1 MVCTFTMQQ
10 MFKNDDDTAHTDC
23 GCKSTFLH
31 LTAKRGA
38 RMLLRAS
45 PGLWRYLATAPIL
58 YSRTKCLAAF
68 DSGAVSISVEASQSA
83 KTFIAQ
89 SS

>member
-1 MVCTFTMQQ
+1 MKQA
-10 MFKNDDDTAHTDC
+10 FKDDDDTAHND
-23 GCKSTFLH
+23 SADANLFSFH
-31 LTAKRGA
+31 RTAKRGA
-38 RMLLRAS
+38 MMLLRAS

-58 YSRTKCLAAF
+58 YSRSKCLAAF
-68 DSGAVSISVEASQSA
+68 NSGAVSISVVALQSPSA